1 MRALTNQLLLLLT
14 LPLAISSS
22 VQAGPIYVIK
32 ERGGVIRFTSKPPP
46 AGVEAKVFTGR
57 QANFSI
63 YRLGPEQAWVWARR
77 SPLELHRYADT
88 ISRAARSQGIDVSLV
103 RAVIHAES
111 AFNPR
116 AVSPK
121 GARGL
126 MQLMPATAR
135 SLGVKN
141 SFSPDENII
150 GGTRYL
156 AGLLRKYQGNI
167 TYALAAYNAGE
178 GAVEKYAGLP
188 PFTETREYVKRVQ
201 LLHDRYRAHT
211 VTNG

>member
-1 MRALTNQLLLLLT
+1 MRRGQIFIFLI
-14 LPLAISSS
+14 LAITAIASS
-22 VQAGPIYVIK
+22 AYCGPIYVIK
-32 ERGGVIRFTSKPPP
+32 ERGGVVRFTSKPPP
-46 AGVEAKVFTGR
+46 AGTEAKVFTGR

-77 SPLELHRYADT
+77 SPLELHRYAET
-88 ISRAARSQGIDVSLV
+88 ISRAALSQGVDVSLV

-135 SLGVKN
+135 QMGVKN

-156 AGLLRKYQGNI
+156 GSLLRKYQGNI
-167 TYALAAYNAGE
+167 AYALAAYNAGE
-178 GAVEKYAGLP
+178 GAVEKYSGLP

-201 LLHDRYRAHT
+201 LLHDRYRAHA